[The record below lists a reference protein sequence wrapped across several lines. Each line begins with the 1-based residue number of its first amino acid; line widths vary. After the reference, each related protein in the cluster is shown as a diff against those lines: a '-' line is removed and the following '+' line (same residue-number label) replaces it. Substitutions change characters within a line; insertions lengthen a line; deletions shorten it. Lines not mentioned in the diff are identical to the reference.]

1 MKTTFYKKHENCILA
16 LGVVLLN
23 VVIMAVCFDFYYDL
37 NDDTLMKDIMAGIY
51 SQTPEGRNMQ
61 TLYILGAVIGL
72 GYRLCGEIP
81 WYGLFLCLCQSGCFF
96 LVGKR
101 LAGFFEKLSGK
112 LAALAGLSLLQWGVM
127 LPHLVNIQYTI
138 TCAIL
143 SATAIYLFLTTE
155 ENLTTAQFLRK
166 NMPSIVLVVL
176 AYQLRTEMLLLTL
189 PFVGLAG
196 LCRWSFEKPVFTRQN
211 WQKYGIVIGAILAGM
226 LLSRGLDSWAYGSES
241 WKDFRQYFDAR
252 TTVYDFYPEV
262 ITQDSYGADLE
273 ELGITPQQQTLL
285 RNYNFGLDDKID
297 TQLLTRVADYAT
309 ETVGAARDWKAIFRQ
324 QLWRYGYRTFHSDD
338 APYNL
343 LVLLAYALLVYLG
356 IRRRPALLWQTVLL
370 ATGRSL
376 IWMYILMRGRDPE
389 RITHSL
395 YLVEFAL
402 QSALVCMTLQKER
415 AKDGI
420 LRGFETLFL
429 LVLCL
434 SVGNQI
440 TTVRQ
445 NQAWREQTNGNR
457 SDIDS
462 YCKGHKENYYLEDVY
477 STVSFSERIFDGNG
491 AEFTN
496 YDMLGGWICKSPLY
510 EQKLAAYGITSVA
523 EALIQKDNVLL
534 IMSNVEAAEQG
545 FDWLTAY
552 YAAENIPVS
561 VEQEDVINENY
572 SVYRIVSQNG
582 KK

>member
-51 SQTPEGRNMQ
+51 SKTPEGRNMQ

-72 GYRLCGEIP
+72 GYRLCREIP
-81 WYGLFLCLCQSGCFF
+81 WYGLFLCLCQFGCFF

-143 SATAIYLFLTTE
+143 SATAIFLFLTTE

-166 NMPSIVLVVL
+166 NIPSIVLVVL

-211 WQKYGIVIGAILAGM
+211 WQKYGVVVGAILAGM
-226 LLSRGLDSWAYGSES
+226 LLSRSLDFWAYGSES
-241 WKDFRQYFDAR
+241 WKDFQQYFDAR

-262 ITQDSYGADLE
+262 ITQDSYGTDLE
-273 ELGITPQQQTLL
+273 KLGVTPQQQTLL

-309 ETVGAARDWKAIFRQ
+309 ETVGGARDWKAILRQ
-324 QLWRYGYRTFHSDD
+324 QLWRYGYRTFHSED

-356 IRRRPALLWQTVLL
+356 IRRRHALLWQTALL
-370 ATGRSL
+370 AGGRSL
-376 IWMYILMRGRDPE
+376 IWMYILMRGREPE

-402 QSALVCMTLQKER
+402 QAALLFMTLYRENK
-415 AKDGI
+415 KDSI
-420 LRGFETLFL
+420 LRGFATLFL

-445 NQAWREQTNGNR
+445 NQDWREQTNRNW

-462 YCKGHKENYYLEDVY
+462 YCKAHKENYYLEDVY
-477 STVSFSERIFDGNG
+477 STVSFSEKIFDGNG

-534 IMSNVEAAEQG
+534 IMSNVEAEGQG

-572 SVYRIVSQNG
+572 SVYRIVSRNG
-582 KK
+582 KR